1 VAYSLLSHHEEA
13 DMMKYIAAALLAAQV
28 LVSGAHADQSGCK
41 RLGAGS
47 QGACKQQARKPRA
60 LEQGG
65 GGGLTAAERSVLDRA
80 HTRTQLDNIQMQ
92 LSRPR

>member
-1 VAYSLLSHHEEA
+1 
-13 DMMKYIAAALLAAQV
+13 MMKYIAASLLAAQV
-28 LVSGAHADQSGCK
+28 LVSGAHADQSACK
-41 RLGAGS
+41 SPGAGNGS

-65 GGGLTAAERSVLDRA
+65 GGGLTAAERNVLDRA